1 MLSSLIGGFVII
13 LVGVILAPV
22 VADQV
27 DIAQKN
33 TNGSTGGTINITGAS
48 STIIG
53 LTTLFYTLG
62 VAVVAMGIAVSGL
75 RQGGL
80 M

>member
-1 MLSSLIGGFVII
+1 MLASLIGGFIVI
-13 LVGVILAPV
+13 LVGVVLAPV

-27 DIAQKN
+27 SIAQTN

-48 STIIG
+48 STIVG
-53 LTTLFYTLG
+53 LTTLFFALSVAVIAMG
-62 VAVVAMGIAVSGL
+62 VAVAGL
-75 RQGGL
+75 KNAGV